1 MNLEIIHTE
10 LRSEKFDWFVLSP
23 IEPFNLGNQS
33 ALWPRAIT
41 NDGEHF
47 HVRSISIFWHARQH
61 SSKQAGLLVELPNSG
76 ARRLLVTA
84 CRNSKLLESCGT
96 ISTEHFPQRERE
108 RHFLNCGPLSHFQIF
123 HDFSEGLFGLHM
135 GAGFSVCPIFASLV
149 FANQESPLTTGK
161 K

>member
-1 MNLEIIHTE
+1 MLKISEIFQFSSEKMNLEIIHTE

-96 ISTEHFPQRERE
+96 ISTEHFPQRERD
-108 RHFLNCGPLSHFQIF
+108 IF
-123 HDFSEGLFGLHM
+123 
-135 GAGFSVCPIFASLV
+135 
-149 FANQESPLTTGK
+149 
-161 K
+161 